1 MKEEMT
7 ARIEGAKRTLGPL
20 KIEILSVIFE
30 SQKSV
35 SEGVGA
41 KRFRADHKN
50 WISDLEDMASKHTL
64 VRRTNDV
71 NDVYHV
77 APYALPL
84 LESNK
89 ASRIIEAMEAVLSR
103 LQNFYDERLDETLA
117 VEELLGI
124 DGIEDED
131 VRHALYFLGEA
142 HGIFSSRS
150 TNFPYADESSC
161 HLYEGVIR
169 VESSL
174 DILCQYYDK
183 LDGPKP
189 AMMPQ
194 GLLYSDFSY
203 AQMDSPSIVNACLQG
218 DERLLHINFLD
229 KDEKRVMQEIEQ
241 ALRIGLVSLPA
252 MGIRTLFDFY
262 LQKKLPGYQNFSSGL
277 KELRKQG
284 DISTLDVD
292 LISPVIDL
300 GHAASHRGHAPSIE
314 DLEVCIRV
322 YARLILGEREL
333 KGMVGGLAKRTPQRK
348 NNKKVENE

>member
-1 MKEEMT
+1 MKEEMI
-7 ARIEGAKRTLGPL
+7 ARIEGAKRNLGPL
-20 KIEILSVIFE
+20 KIEILSAIFE
-30 SQKSV
+30 SQESV

-50 WISDLEDMASKHTL
+50 WISDLEDMSSKHTL
-64 VRRTNDV
+64 VRRTNDE

-103 LQNFYDERLDETLA
+103 LQNFYDERLDERLA

-150 TNFPYADESSC
+150 TGFPYADESSC

-174 DILCQYYDK
+174 DILCQYYDQ
-183 LDGPKP
+183 LDGSKP

-194 GLLYSDFSY
+194 DLLYSDFNY
-203 AQMDSPSIVNACLQG
+203 AHLDSPSIVNACLQG

-229 KDEKRVMQEIEQ
+229 EDEKRVMQEIEQ
-241 ALRIGLVSLPA
+241 ALKMGLVSLSA

-262 LQKKLPGYQNFSSGL
+262 LQKQLPGYQNFSAGI

-284 DISTLDVD
+284 HFSSLDEDMIKTV
-292 LISPVIDL
+292 VEL
-300 GHAASHRGHAPSIE
+300 GNAAAHRGHIPSSD